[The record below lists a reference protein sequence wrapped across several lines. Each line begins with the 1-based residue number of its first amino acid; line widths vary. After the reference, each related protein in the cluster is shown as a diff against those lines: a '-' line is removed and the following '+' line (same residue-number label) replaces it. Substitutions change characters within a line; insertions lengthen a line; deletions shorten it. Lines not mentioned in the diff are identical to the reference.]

1 MYHFYSH
8 LKHLIATAEQ
18 IAVIINIITIGI
30 IIFSTDC
37 PKIADFSIFIPCVS
51 GNTSTMFF
59 IIFGITSYGIVAPEN
74 ISIGKYNTLA
84 ITPAIFESFDIPPTI
99 IPILNIEIITSSHHK
114 MKLKIFPCMLNL
126 KKSLATKNNEL
137 IDTKEYR
144 AYIVTS
150 TSNITIGSTG
160 VTLNRFKICLLL

>member
-37 PKIADFSIFIPCVS
+37 PKIADFSI
-51 GNTSTMFF
+51 
-59 IIFGITSYGIVAPEN
+59 
-74 ISIGKYNTLA
+74 
-84 ITPAIFESFDIPPTI
+84 
-99 IPILNIEIITSSHHK
+99 
-114 MKLKIFPCMLNL
+114 L